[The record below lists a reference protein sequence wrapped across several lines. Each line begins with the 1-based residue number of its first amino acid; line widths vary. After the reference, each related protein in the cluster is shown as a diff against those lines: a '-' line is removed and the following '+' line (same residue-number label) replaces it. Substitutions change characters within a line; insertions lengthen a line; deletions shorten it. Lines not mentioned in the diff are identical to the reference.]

1 MSKNFRARDA
11 EEDDSTAEVSDDDCQ
26 NNCPLQPHFKAE
38 EDSVQLARDK
48 YVQLLI
54 EARETDPG
62 CWPPGLEG
70 AAHLLERACA
80 IEEACALKHG
90 YFEPGRLSKK
100 IGDEYLQ
107 IHLDL
112 DELQS
117 SIEDAANSV
126 GDSSEDS
133 VQDDEELPPILM
145 PRGTWAETNA
155 HLRPDNFA

>member
-1 MSKNFRARDA
+1 MSKIFRARDA
-11 EEDDSTAEVSDDDCQ
+11 EEDNSTAKVPDDDCK
-26 NNCPLQPHFKAE
+26 NGCPLQPQFKADE
-38 EDSVQLARDK
+38 NAVQLARDK

-70 AAHLLERACA
+70 AAHLLQRALA
-80 IEEACALKHG
+80 IEEHCALKYGH
-90 YFEPGRLSKK
+90 FEPERLSKK
-100 IGDEYLQ
+100 MSDEYLQ

-117 SIEDAANSV
+117 NIEANADAA
-126 GDSSEDS
+126 
-133 VQDDEELPPILM
+133 QDDEKLPPIVV